1 MRDLQVSFLLPAR
14 VVFPLVWERGGD
26 GASLTMES
34 VALLSVRVQEGLQGQ
49 QKLCQATPHQYF
61 KYYQDQIKIL
71 KLLFFFIGENIYGKL
86 FQRRVII
93 SFE

>member
-1 MRDLQVSFLLPAR
+1 MPDLQVSFLLPAR

-26 GASLTMES
+26 GTGLTMES

-61 KYYQDQIKIL
+61 KYYQDQMKIQ
-71 KLLFFFIGENIYGKL
+71 KLLFLFIGGNIYG
-86 FQRRVII
+86 
-93 SFE
+93 